1 MAFLKSLK
9 EMTLKIGNQ
18 ENNYFLNHL
27 QYLMIKTERL
37 KNPTENG
44 HILLM
49 MRRTILINI
58 IENLIS

>member
-49 MRRTILINI
+49 MRLTILINI